1 MDLPTLRTI
10 PFCMGVDP
18 RWHRNGLA
26 GTDGVLTYGH
36 RVWRGQRDE
45 GEPMLTRDRSLD
57 SRTDKV
63 KP

>member
-1 MDLPTLRTI
+1 
-10 PFCMGVDP
+10 MGVDP

-36 RVWRGQRDE
+36 RVWRDQRDE